1 MEDKIINSIEI
12 AFDEIKYQTNAEY
25 VALYYIFDNEK
36 LQLIF
41 STLHEK
47 IMSCFQKMNRRLPS
61 TEKGNYYWASESGTL
76 KHSIELALELQKKLK
91 NSSLSF
97 EIDEYYADV
106 FTECI
111 KFLKNS
117 GGSIIP
123 IGMEKIE
130 IYKTISIFKKSDF
143 IKNSKT
149 NIEYQLKNI
158 GCGSYAKVFKY
169 YDEFYQCDFALK
181 RLNENANTK
190 EIERFLKEFETMKNI
205 NNPYILKVYSLNKD
219 KNEYIMEYADFTLEK
234 YINQNNSKLLIDE
247 KISLGCQIIKGIEI
261 LWDKK
266 ILHRDISFKN
276 ILLKIYDDIYP
287 VVKISDF
294 GLIKEIDSQLTS
306 ENTEVKGSLN
316 EISRLQ
322 KKGFKNYDTSDEIYA
337 LSRVLYFVATG
348 KTNME
353 KAKCNFLQ
361 KATDEN
367 IENRYKNLNDLR
379 KDFVSFLKTAHK
391 NSIVL
396 R

>member
-1 MEDKIINSIEI
+1 MDLVRNAIEI
-12 AFDEIKYQTNAEY
+12 AYKAIDYKKTLAYSE
-25 VALYYIFDNEK
+25 LYDSICDKK
-36 LQLIF
+36 LQIIF
-41 STLHEK
+41 STLHSEIIK
-47 IMSCFQKMNRRLPS
+47 DFKAMNERLPVTQTSIRHYWAENSRRLK
-61 TEKGNYYWASESGTL
+61 E
-76 KHSIELALELQKKLK
+76 SIEIAKQLEKELK
-91 NSSLSF
+91 NSELSF
-97 EIDEYYADV
+97 EIDRYYNQI
-106 FTECI
+106 FNKCLE
-111 KFLKNS
+111 FLQS
-117 GGSIIP
+117 SYGSELP
-123 IGMEKIE
+123 EGMEKIG
-130 IYKTISIFKKSDF
+130 IYEVIPIFKKSDF

-205 NNPYILKVYSLNKD
+205 NNPYILKVYSLNKNR
-219 KNEYIMEYADFTLEK
+219 NEYIMEYADFTLEK

-247 KISLGCQIIKGIEI
+247 KISLGCQIIRGIEI
-261 LWDKK
+261 LWNKK

-353 KAKCNFLQ
+353 KATCNFLQ

-379 KDFVSFLKTAHK
+379 KDFVSFLKNRT
-391 NSIVL
+391 
-396 R
+396 

>member
-1 MEDKIINSIEI
+1 MQI
-12 AFDEIKYQTNAEY
+12 
-25 VALYYIFDNEK
+25 
-36 LQLIF
+36 IF
-41 STLHEK
+41 STLHSEIIK
-47 IMSCFQKMNRRLPS
+47 DFKAMNERLPVTQTSIRHYWAENSRRLK
-61 TEKGNYYWASESGTL
+61 E
-76 KHSIELALELQKKLK
+76 SIEIAKQLEKELK
-91 NSSLSF
+91 NSELSF
-97 EIDEYYADV
+97 EIDRYYNQI
-106 FTECI
+106 FNKCLE
-111 KFLKNS
+111 FLQS
-117 GGSIIP
+117 SYGSELP
-123 IGMEKIE
+123 EGMEKIG
-130 IYKTISIFKKSDF
+130 IYEVIPIFKKSDF

-205 NNPYILKVYSLNKD
+205 NNPYILKVYSLNKNR
-219 KNEYIMEYADFTLEK
+219 NEYIMEYADFTLEK

-247 KISLGCQIIKGIEI
+247 KISLGCQIIRGIEI
-261 LWDKK
+261 LWNKK

-353 KAKCNFLQ
+353 KATCNFLQ

-379 KDFVSFLKTAHK
+379 KDFVSFLKNRT
-391 NSIVL
+391 
-396 R
+396 